1 MKRNN
6 RPGSRV
12 LDATA
17 PRTRTVRPSVSA
29 PATRERFSSAGGASV
44 RKSESRV
51 VAAAEGG
58 RRPARQTVS
67 APSAKA
73 GTRTPVGRGL
83 LYGGVGIAAVAVV
96 GMVGWGASSL
106 IGTDGAD
113 VAGPAPVTATTATS
127 AAAAVADDPCAP
139 GEGDQLSGEGVITAL
154 EHRYYL
160 LRDGGAAR
168 ELMASD
174 ASLPSAAVIQQGI
187 DSVPL
192 GTTHCL
198 EVTAI
203 GPDTYSAQI
212 TEVRPDRRN
221 ELKQR
226 ITTTTAEDG
235 RVLIRSIE
243 EVGG

>member
-6 RPGSRV
+6 RPGSPRV

-29 PATRERFSSAGGASV
+29 PAAEERFSSAGGVSA
-44 RKSESRV
+44 RKSGSRV
-51 VAAAEGG
+51 VAAVDGG
-58 RRPARQTVS
+58 RRPARQT
-67 APSAKA
+67 APPPSS
-73 GTRTPVGRGL
+73 GSQSPVGRGL
-83 LYGGVGIAAVAVV
+83 LYGGIGVAAIAVV
-96 GMVGWGASSL
+96 GLVGWGASAL
-106 IGTDGAD
+106 IGTDDAD
-113 VAGPAPVTATTATS
+113 LAGPAPATAPPVTA
-127 AAAAVADDPCAP
+127 AAVAVADDPCSP
-139 GEGDQLSGEGVITAL
+139 GEGDQLSGEGVIAAL

-174 ASLPSAAVIQQGI
+174 ASLPNAAAIQQGI

-221 ELKQR
+221 EFKQR
-226 ITTTTAEDG
+226 ITTTTAPDG

-243 EVGG
+243 EVQG

>member
-1 MKRNN
+1 M
-6 RPGSRV
+6 
-12 LDATA
+12 
-17 PRTRTVRPSVSA
+17 
-29 PATRERFSSAGGASV
+29 
-44 RKSESRV
+44 
-51 VAAAEGG
+51 AAVDSD
-58 RRPARQTVS
+58 RRPARQAAS
-67 APSAKA
+67 APSAA
-73 GTRTPVGRGL
+73 PGSRTPVGRGL
-83 LYGGVGIAAVAVV
+83 LYGGIGVAAIAVV
-96 GMVGWGASSL
+96 GLVGWGASAL
-106 IGTDGAD
+106 IGTDDAD
-113 VAGPAPVTATTATS
+113 FAGLAPVTAPTPPSATT
-127 AAAAVADDPCAP
+127 AVADDPCSP
-139 GEGDQLSGEGVITAL
+139 GEGDQLSGEGVIAAL

-174 ASLPSAAVIQQGI
+174 ASLPNAAAIQQGI

-221 ELKQR
+221 EFKQR
-226 ITTTTAEDG
+226 ITTTTAPDG

-243 EVGG
+243 EVRG